1 MGLKS
6 NPKYYIRCT
15 TINQINTMTDNDIR
29 GVTLQKQPDGTVNP
43 KYVDLLDED
52 KPIAGQK
59 FACLSFI
66 SPEHII
72 KQREHYL
79 FQAFVQHWDIH
90 KSTEKFLQFLNF
102 VSYKYGVKF
111 DKLTED
117 FQQFKESEKE
127 AIAKTDIVDD
137 YKSFLDMNEERL
149 DEEFGA
155 KHEFQTSVRGLK
167 VRGVFPSQKE
177 AELRCK
183 MLREVD
189 PNHDVFVGPVGLWV
203 PFHPEAYKTGRV
215 EYMEDTLNQLM
226 SEKKKNEEQAK
237 TEFDK
242 RIKEAKQK
250 AIDENKALAAKSGN
264 KLTQTLNEQG
274 ELVGVSQ
281 TQGTDF
287 AVDPEPSDGAHVSAA
302 DIRNQLF
309 NTENV
314 VLHPERSDHGL
325 SALNKDV
332 DTSEFEEVD

>member
-1 MGLKS
+1 
-6 NPKYYIRCT
+6 
-15 TINQINTMTDNDIR
+15 MTDNDLK
-29 GVTLQKQPDGTVNP
+29 GVTLQKLPDGTVNP

-72 KQREHYL
+72 KQREHFF
-79 FQAFVQHWDIH
+79 FQEFVKYWDIH
-90 KSTEKFLQFLNF
+90 KSSEKFLQFLSF

-117 FQQFKESEKE
+117 FQQFKESERE
-127 AIAKTDIVDD
+127 LIAKTDVVDD
-137 YKSFLDMNEERL
+137 YKSFLDLHEERL

-155 KHEFQTSVRGLK
+155 KHEFQTSVRGIK

-237 TEFDK
+237 SEFDK
-242 RIKEAKQK
+242 RVKEAKQK
-250 AIDENKALAAKSGN
+250 AIDENKRLAEQSGN
-264 KLTQTLNEQG
+264 KLTQTLNEEG

-281 TQGTDF
+281 SQGTDF
-287 AVDPEPSDGAHVSAA
+287 AVDADEAA
-302 DIRNQLF
+302 EGVTVDDVRKQLF
-309 NTENV
+309 NADNV
-314 VLHPERSDHGL
+314 VLHPDRSDHGL
-325 SALNKDV
+325 SLLNKAETTTTTTADFEA
-332 DTSEFEEVD
+332 DFEEVD